1 MAGCYMEINGS
12 ENKKMNFWVLFTIFY
27 TSVFLFV
34 LISYKDIQLD
44 NFVIKDYLWIAI
56 LALLPTLFV
65 HYCGQITINFIK
77 SIPKYIYIL
86 STLGIIWFLVFGERT
101 YEDCILNHAQD
112 TASDTAASAIK
123 QACRKKYGG

>member
-44 NFVIKDYLWIAI
+44 NFE
-56 LALLPTLFV
+56 
-65 HYCGQITINFIK
+65 IN
-77 SIPKYIYIL
+77 
-86 STLGIIWFLVFGERT
+86 
-101 YEDCILNHAQD
+101 C
-112 TASDTAASAIK
+112 AANKIEM
-123 QACRKKYGG
+123 